1 MESTQEQGQKRRW
14 LSRRTLLTITIL
26 LAALVIIIVWILSSL
41 GIIPTPLASALS
53 AIVSVAGVVVA
64 ILPSNKA
71 EPATPPA
78 QASVQVPTPP
88 ATTSQLPSIVQLP
101 TTSLLPAKTPY
112 RGIVGVPPSTD
123 PKTIEQRENIVTY
136 VYRKLTQPDTAAIV
150 LTGIGGVG
158 KSTLA
163 ALIYRYAEEQWRA
176 GNGPF
181 TAEALWLRVDPAAT
195 MADLIGTVFEALGK
209 PVPDFGS
216 LSPHNQAAALCNALN
231 APDQARLVVLDQFE
245 NLLDW
250 QTGHALPDRSGVG
263 EWLDAINSQP
273 CSSRLLLTSRPL
285 PRGTQKH
292 ALIYLQECPI
302 KGLEVAEGIE
312 LLRKQGIEGSE
323 LELRTA
329 VERCAGHAYALRLL
343 AFIVHEHQVSLS
355 SLFNDPIYTQ
365 LWTGDIARNLLDQ
378 IYTQQLSEIERKVLL
393 AFSAYREPVPLDAV
407 QALIDFTPTT
417 PKTQMVPAVNALRTE
432 NLLQVSSGG
441 RYQLHTIV
449 ASYAM
454 EHFVE
459 GDEQTNQQALQ
470 TVHLRA
476 AQYYVHHTATE
487 HRSHGQRRQR
497 SDVHHLIEAVWQY
510 CQAERWQAAYDLM
523 QQEGIFAD
531 LHRWGSN
538 AILLELYQLLLPS
551 DKWQPEPLQAAN
563 IYNNLG
569 WVTSEL
575 GQQERARSYFE
586 KALALCRQLGDRAEE
601 GSTLNNLA
609 WVYSELGQKKQ
620 SQEYLEQALTILREV
635 GDRAEESRTLNNLGK
650 LYDSLGQKEQARV
663 HHEQALVIC
672 KEIGDRAGVG
682 WTLNNLGKVYDDIE
696 QKEQALAYLEEALKI
711 RREVGNRLAEGRTL
725 KNLGSV
731 YRTLFQYPQSGST
744 KQAAPDPSAPGR
756 VYMNMPKSS
765 SDSASGSQE
774 QALKCL
780 EEALSIAREVGDRSG
795 EGMAL
800 TNLGKVYEITK
811 QQDQAIKCYEDALS
825 ITREVGDRRR
835 EGWVLNVLGRV
846 YSKQGEAEQAEKYYR
861 EAVKAIREAGDR
873 WEEGKALHNIG
884 SLYYFGRRQYDV
896 ALAFLLSAIKI
907 FEEIQSPR
915 RRRTQRRVDAIRK
928 ELGDEEFGVLLVEV
942 GKRTQEVVEGV
953 LGG

>member
-14 LSRRTLLTITIL
+14 LSRRALLTITIL

-78 QASVQVPTPP
+78 QASVQVPAPP
-88 ATTSQLPSIVQLP
+88 ATTSQLPPIVQLP
-101 TTSLLPAKTPY
+101 TTSALPSKTPY
-112 RGIVGVPPSTD
+112 RGIVGIPPSTD

-163 ALIYRYAEEQWRA
+163 ALIYRYAEEQRQA

-195 MADLIGTVFEALGK
+195 MADLIGTVFETLGK

-329 VERCAGHAYALRLL
+329 VERCDGHAYALRLL

-365 LWTGDIARNLLDQ
+365 LWTGDIALNLLDQ

-407 QALIDFTPTT
+407 QALIDFTPIA

-476 AQYYVHHTATE
+476 AQYYIHHTATE

-510 CQAERWQAAYDLM
+510 CQAEHWQAAYDLM

-696 QKEQALAYLEEALKI
+696 QKEQALAYLEEALSI
-711 RREVGNRLAEGRTL
+711 RKEVGNLLAEGRTL

-731 YRTLFQYPQSGST
+731 YRTL
-744 KQAAPDPSAPGR
+744 GR
-756 VYMNMPKSS
+756 
-765 SDSASGSQE
+765 QE
-774 QALKCL
+774 EALKCL
-780 EEALSIAREVGDRSG
+780 TEALEIAREVGDRGG
-795 EGMAL
+795 EGMTL
-800 TNLGKVYEITK
+800 TNLGKVYEIMK
-811 QQDQAIKCYEDALS
+811 QRDQALKCYEEALG
-825 ITREVGDRRR
+825 ILREVGDRRR

-846 YSKQGEAEQAEKYYR
+846 YSKQGEVEQGEKYYH
-861 EAVKAIREAGDR
+861 EAVRAIREAGDR

-884 SLYYFGRRQYDV
+884 SLYYFERHQYDV

-915 RRRTQRRVDAIRK
+915 RRRTQRRVDALRR
-928 ELGDEEFGVLLVEV
+928 EVGDEEFGVLLMEVKPRMDKIVE
-942 GKRTQEVVEGV
+942 EVFHEEK
-953 LGG
+953 

>member
-71 EPATPPA
+71 EPVTPPA

-292 ALIYLQECPI
+292 ALIYMQECPI

-454 EHFVE
+454 EHFAE
-459 GDEQTNQQALQ
+459 GDEQNNQQALQ
-470 TVHLRA
+470 TAHLRA

-551 DKWQPEPLQAAN
+551 DKWQPEPRQAAN

-800 TNLGKVYEITK
+800 TNLGKVYEVMK
-811 QQDQAIKCYEDALS
+811 QQDQALKCYEEALG
-825 ITREVGDRRR
+825 ILREVGDRRR

-846 YSKQGEAEQAEKYYR
+846 YSKQGEVEQGEKYY
-861 EAVKAIREAGDR
+861 REAGDR

-884 SLYYFGRRQYDV
+884 SLYYFERRQYDV
-896 ALAFLLSAIKI
+896 ALAFLLSAIKV

-915 RRRTQRRVDAIRK
+915 RKRTQRRVDALRR
-928 ELGDEEFGVLLVEV
+928 EVGDEEFGVLLVEV
-942 GKRTQEVVEGV
+942 KRRMDKIVEEVFHEEK
-953 LGG
+953 

>member
-71 EPATPPA
+71 EPVTPPA

-88 ATTSQLPSIVQLP
+88 ATTSQLPPIVQLP
-101 TTSLLPAKTPY
+101 TTSALPSKTPY

-216 LSPHNQAAALCNALN
+216 LSPHNQAAALCNTLN

-551 DKWQPEPLQAAN
+551 DKWQPEPRQAAN

-620 SQEYLEQALTILREV
+620 SQDYLEQALTILREV

-696 QKEQALAYLEEALKI
+696 QKEQALAYLEEALSI
-711 RREVGNRLAEGRTL
+711 RKEVGNLLAEGRTL

-731 YRTLFQYPQSGST
+731 YRTL
-744 KQAAPDPSAPGR
+744 GR
-756 VYMNMPKSS
+756 
-765 SDSASGSQE
+765 QE
-774 QALKCL
+774 EALKCL
-780 EEALSIAREVGDRSG
+780 TEALSIAREVGDRSG

-800 TNLGKVYEITK
+800 TNLGKVYEIIK

-825 ITREVGDRRR
+825 ILREVGDRRR

-846 YSKQGEAEQAEKYYR
+846 YSKQGEVEQAEKYYR
-861 EAVKAIREAGDR
+861 EAVRAIREAGDR
-873 WEEGKALHNIG
+873 WEEGKALQNIG
-884 SLYYFGRRQYDV
+884 SLYYFERRQYDV

-915 RRRTQRRVDAIRK
+915 RWRTQRRVDALRK
-928 ELGDEEFGVLLVEV
+928 EVGDEEFGVLLMGVKGRGE
-942 GKRTQEVVEGV
+942 RMVEGT
-953 LGG
+953 LHEENRDMHC